1 MLLLYRAVPD
11 LFMFCY
17 VWADGDALMPAL
29 VLAFAF
35 ASCHSE
41 FSQPLCSTTRTRF
54 HAAASKCISFNRLLA
69 GTNSTPSAPVREMQL
84 MKLAILVI

>member
-1 MLLLYRAVPD
+1 
-11 LFMFCY
+11 MFCY
-17 VWADGDALMPAL
+17 VGADGDALMPALVL

-54 HAAASKCISFNRLLA
+54 HAAASKCSSFNRLLA